1 MITSNSIEAKMNFS
15 PSEKNVRTL
24 LEGNK
29 IYSIPN
35 FQRKFSWDIDNF
47 YDFYCDLILSSGIE
61 IRDNRIEFTDNGS
74 KYFFGMILLL
84 GDETSPS
91 VDKPYE
97 VIDVQQRLTTMTLF
111 YSALIEHIRDTNP
124 NYVVD
129 FRDRLVC
136 TSTSNGKQM
145 ESQRLVNSALNPI
158 LPVKILDLNQRG
170 TQTIN
175 QGFPVDPETS
185 EQSWLLKSYDYIKKL
200 LTKDSLSS
208 HLAKLFDPKSTD
220 IDINDEIYIKCL
232 EKLGNHLSNSTMI
245 CIYHSD
251 RKGIHKLFRNLN
263 YRGRI
268 LTPSD
273 LIKNELFAMIEDGS
287 EFASKTWSTISNNID
302 VSNYD
307 LDQYIYHYMRGRY
320 PDVTKRNLFEVF
332 LNRVPSNDNSYSK
345 FIKSLELSSFYYKT
359 ISRPQNNA
367 KLFDAENY
375 FSIDDNPIIF
385 RNLIFLN
392 HIYVVQPR
400 ILLLTLFECRDK
412 KIINNKCF
420 KNFIKLLT
428 QHQAIHVIA
437 KSSANKLTSLYSNMS
452 KKLLEL
458 PSSSNPN
465 ILKDLLSEFETALK
479 SKMPSLSVV
488 ESATLSYSGKPQKDM
503 SKIELK
509 EFALCRF
516 VLATLS
522 EKNQTSLSNR
532 ANDALGFIWNSS
544 IEHIIDKRENSPQVT
559 SLGNLLL
566 LEKDRHHDVMDS
578 TEKVSMYKDSR
589 ITFTS
594 MFPDNYPGFS
604 NDQINN
610 RRENLLRQFYE
621 CVTK

>member
-1 MITSNSIEAKMNFS
+1 MSFS
-15 PSEKNVRTL
+15 PFEKNVRTL
-24 LEGNK
+24 LEGNRL
-29 IYSIPN
+29 YSIPN
-35 FQRKFSWDIDNF
+35 FQRKFSWGIDNF

-84 GDETSPS
+84 GDEPSPS

-97 VIDVQQRLTTMTLF
+97 VIDGQQRLTTMTLF
-111 YSALIEHIRDTNP
+111 YSALLEHIREINP

-158 LPVKILDLNQRG
+158 LSVNILDLNQRG

-185 EQSWLLKSYDYIKKL
+185 EQSWLLKSYDYIKML
-200 LTKDSLSS
+200 LTKNSLSS

-220 IDINDEIYIKCL
+220 ININDEIYIKCL
-232 EKLGNHLSNSTMI
+232 EQLGNHLSDSTMI

-273 LIKNELFAMIEDGS
+273 LIKNELFAMIEDDG
-287 EFASKTWSTISNNID
+287 EFASKAWSIISNNID
-302 VSNYD
+302 VSNCD

-320 PDVTKRNLFEVF
+320 PGVTKGNLFEVF
-332 LNRVPSNDNSYSK
+332 LNRVPSNDNSYVN
-345 FIKSLELSSFYYKT
+345 FINSLKVSSFYYKT
-359 ISRPQNNA
+359 ISCPQNNA
-367 KLFDAENY
+367 KLFDTENY
-375 FSIDDNPIIF
+375 FAIDDNPIIS

-392 HIYVVQPR
+392 QIDVVQPR
-400 ILLLTLFECRDK
+400 IFLLTLFECRYK
-412 KIINNKCF
+412 KIIKNKYF
-420 KNFIKLLT
+420 KKFIILLA

-458 PSSSNPN
+458 PSSQNPPT
-465 ILKDLLSEFETALK
+465 LEDLLSEFKTALK
-479 SKMPSLSVV
+479 SKAPSLSVV
-488 ESATLSYSGKPQKDM
+488 ESATLSYSGKPIKDM

-509 EFALCRF
+509 EFALCKF

-522 EKNQTSLSNR
+522 EKKQDPLSNR
-532 ANDALGFIWNSS
+532 ANDALGFIWNAS

-566 LEKDRHHDVMDS
+566 LDKDIHRDVMNP
-578 TEKVSMYKDSR
+578 TEKAPMYKASR

-594 MFPDNYPGFS
+594 MFPDNYKGFS
-604 NDQINN
+604 NDKIND
-610 RRENLLRQFYE
+610 RRKDLLQQFYE
-621 CVTK
+621 CVMQ